1 VIARPGYIDVI
12 ERVAYAKNFFV
23 MLKRASEYAADFL
36 NRRREQ
42 RLNPPEESPEIS
54 SAEIAGCPPCPPVH
68 IGYGPT
74 DIFWFSLSGVL
85 LGSALGVLVSYL
97 VRPEE

>member
-1 VIARPGYIDVI
+1 MRGLFMPKLLLLLLWPIMR
-12 ERVAYAKNFFV
+12 RLL
-23 MLKRASEYAADFL
+23 LKRGSEYVADFL

-42 RLNPPEESPEIS
+42 RLNPPEEPSGIS
-54 SAEIAGCPPCPPVH
+54 SDETAGCPAH

-74 DIFWFSLSGVL
+74 DIVWFTLSGVL

-97 VRPEE
+97 ARPEE